1 MVSKKHH
8 MKTITTIF
16 FAFVL
21 IVSCNDSSKDQ
32 RIIPS
37 SSGRI
42 NTLLVVT
49 DNLLWDD
56 SVGEAIRS
64 TFAAPVPA
72 LNQEEPLFTLS
83 QMPTQ
88 VFSGFATKNRII
100 LKIEKGKPAS
110 TSIKEDAYAKP
121 QTVVV
126 VSGMTN
132 QEIIEQIT
140 NNASKII
147 SVFKKEEIKERQRQI
162 NKSLFDDKAIEK
174 ELGVSLNFPTAYRIA
189 KQDGNFFWIRKDI
202 ATGTMDL
209 MVYEVPLSNIKKG
222 DSAVI
227 DVVRMRDSI
236 GEVHIEGPVEGSYLM
251 TEEAFTPY
259 FYETILDNKPTFETK
274 GLWDVKNAFMSGP
287 FINYA
292 IEDKTNNRYVVVEGY
307 VFTPSVEKR
316 DYIFELEAIIKSI
329 KIK

>member
-1 MVSKKHH
+1 MSQKHH

-16 FAFVL
+16 FAFIL
-21 IVSCNDSSKDQ
+21 LVSCKDSSKDQ

-37 SSGRI
+37 SSGNI

-56 SVGEAIRS
+56 SVGEAIRN

-72 LNQEEPLFTLS
+72 LNQEEPLFSLS

-100 LKIEKGKPAS
+100 LKIEKGKIAN
-110 TSIKEDAYAKP
+110 TSIKEDAFAKP

-132 QEIIEQIT
+132 QGIIDQIT
-140 NNASKII
+140 NNAYKII

-162 NKSLFDDKAIEK
+162 NKSLFDDKALEK
-174 ELGVSLNFPTAYRIA
+174 ELGVSINFPTAYRIA
-189 KQDGNFFWIRKDI
+189 KQDGKFFWIRKDI

-222 DSAVI
+222 DSAVVDI
-227 DVVRMRDSI
+227 VRMRDSI
-236 GEVHIEGPVEGSYLM
+236 GEVHIEGPVEGSYLI
-251 TEEAFTPY
+251 TEEAFAPY

-292 IEDKTNNRYVVVEGY
+292 IEDKVNNRYVVVEGY
-307 VFTPSVEKR
+307 VFAPSVEKR